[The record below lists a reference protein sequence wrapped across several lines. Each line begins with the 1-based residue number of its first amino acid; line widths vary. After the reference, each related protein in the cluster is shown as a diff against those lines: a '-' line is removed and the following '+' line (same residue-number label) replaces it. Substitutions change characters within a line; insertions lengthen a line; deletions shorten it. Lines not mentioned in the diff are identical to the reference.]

1 MSGEGRGKETASI
14 SLAFLCVEKCIK
26 NRGQRERGTET
37 ETPAANCSNYMNN
50 RQDCSISSCSFA
62 PAIWH
67 KFCNLYGSNDRSV
80 LGALMIYMSLPI
92 GGGGLIIFALSAQ
105 FVAFLRRL
113 ART

>member
-1 MSGEGRGKETASI
+1 MRGEGRGKETASI

-50 RQDCSISSCSFA
+50 RQDCSISSCSFT

-80 LGALMIYMSLPI
+80 LGALMIHMSLP
-92 GGGGLIIFALSAQ
+92 AY
-105 FVAFLRRL
+105 V
-113 ART
+113 